1 MRPNPPLYNPTEAE
15 TNSAAAAAAAATAGG
30 AWKQAAFDGS
40 GIPEGSKDDFETQFR
55 AAHTGMVYTPP
66 LFSDHIAVSLLLQPG
81 ALALPSSEVPR
92 CQDSASRRAQP
103 YRKQR
108 RLQDM
113 FAARPARKPGA
124 ATTNGAAARPAA
136 ASAAPSAASTGAG
149 GAVAR
154 APATAAKGGLD
165 RWVQRGG
172 ASAAPAQGAGG
183 AGKRSRQ
190 EEEEQR
196 QLQRALEISRKEA
209 AGGAAPAGAKKKKKK
224 GGIMAFFSAA
234 KG

>member
-124 ATTNGAAARPAA
+124 ATTNGAAAPAA

-196 QLQRALEISRKEA
+196 QLQRALEVSRKEA

-224 GGIMAFFSAA
+224 GGIMAFFSVA